1 MSGGL
6 QPETAV
12 TTDNHSRTIVRG
24 TGVVS
29 ALTLLSRLL
38 GFVRDVLVARL
49 FGASYI
55 ADAFF
60 VAFRIPNL
68 LRSFVAEGA
77 LTSAFVPVFSQEL
90 RAGHERAQAA
100 LSAVGTLLFI
110 ATALIS
116 FLGIIGAE
124 LIVELFAPGFGADPA
139 KLDLCVLLTQIMLP
153 FIICVSFVAM
163 LNGALNSARIFGAAA
178 WAQVWMNV
186 ALIGGALFAG
196 YYAERNAAIILAISV
211 IIGGIIQVVV
221 QLPALRRAGF
231 HLYPTRA
238 IATAP
243 VKEVLRLMVPATI
256 GAAVYQI
263 SIFLNT
269 LLASLLEPG
278 SVSWL
283 FYADRVAQFP
293 IGIFSVALASVL
305 LPALSTASATD
316 DSDGFQ
322 RRLGDSLRFTSF
334 FIIPMAAGIWALA
347 LPITELL
354 FERGAFSHESS
365 IMTSYALKALAA
377 GLWATSC
384 HSMLV
389 RAFIARKDTVTPTLI
404 GLCSLA
410 VTAVASLL
418 LMGQIAAPA
427 GGLVALLAQ
436 MQALLY
442 AALPWRWSLG
452 HVGLAAASSAAAFVS
467 FALVAALF
475 GLRIGRFPWRPFA
488 SSTLRSLGA
497 AAAMVAALHVSVSL
511 CSSAWMACLVGIPVG
526 AVVYAGASL
535 ALRSP
540 EAQESLRLVVRASQ
554 RIR

>member
-256 GAAVYQI
+256 GAAVY
-263 SIFLNT
+263 S
-269 LLASLLEPG
+269 
-278 SVSWL
+278 
-283 FYADRVAQFP
+283 R
-293 IGIFSVALASVL
+293 
-305 LPALSTASATD
+305 
-316 DSDGFQ
+316 
-322 RRLGDSLRFTSF
+322 
-334 FIIPMAAGIWALA
+334 
-347 LPITELL
+347 
-354 FERGAFSHESS
+354 
-365 IMTSYALKALAA
+365 
-377 GLWATSC
+377 
-384 HSMLV
+384 
-389 RAFIARKDTVTPTLI
+389 
-404 GLCSLA
+404 
-410 VTAVASLL
+410 
-418 LMGQIAAPA
+418 
-427 GGLVALLAQ
+427 
-436 MQALLY
+436 
-442 AALPWRWSLG
+442 
-452 HVGLAAASSAAAFVS
+452 
-467 FALVAALF
+467 
-475 GLRIGRFPWRPFA
+475 
-488 SSTLRSLGA
+488 
-497 AAAMVAALHVSVSL
+497 
-511 CSSAWMACLVGIPVG
+511 
-526 AVVYAGASL
+526 
-535 ALRSP
+535 
-540 EAQESLRLVVRASQ
+540 
-554 RIR
+554 